1 MIISLYNI
9 IRGGGGGS
17 GNPDPEKRGGGPVS
31 KNFFSALWALVWFK
45 NRGGGRLPGLSPGS
59 ATVESYYRMKKP

>member
-9 IRGGGGGS
+9 IGGGGGAVS
-17 GNPDPEKRGGGPVS
+17 QTLRKGEGGRSQIIFFRPFGPQFGL
-31 KNFFSALWALVWFK
+31 KIG
-45 NRGGGRLPGLSPGS
+45 GGGRLPGLSPGS